1 MCENVLEIKGLCK
14 SLSGKQILKNID
26 LTLKQGE
33 IFGFLG
39 ANGAGKTTLIKTM
52 LGLLKYNEGSV
63 KICGYEVRSEFEKA
77 LSNVGGIVENPEMY
91 KYLSGRN
98 NLKVFAKMQK
108 GIPKSRIDEV
118 AEIVGLQNRINDKV
132 NRYSLG
138 MRQRLGIAQ
147 ALLNYPKLIVLDE
160 PTNGLDPKGI
170 KDLREL
176 LIRLAKE
183 QWVTVFVSSH
193 LLSELEHICDRV
205 AIIRKGEIINTL
217 TISEIHS
224 MREKAGEYLINASYP
239 KEAAEI
245 AREMGLPC
253 RFDEDKLFITARSE
267 DIPKYAEQLV
277 LRKIGIEGIIPME
290 KTLEEFFMETAGDSG
305 DKVGEE
311 GNI

>member
-1 MCENVLEIKGLCK
+1 MTENILEITDLSKR
-14 SLSGKQILKNID
+14 LSGKQILKNIN

-63 KICGYEVRSEFEKA
+63 KICGFEVKKEFEKA
-77 LSNVGGIVENPEMY
+77 LSNVGGIVENPELY

-98 NLKVFAKMQK
+98 NLKVFSKMQK
-108 GIPKSRIDEV
+108 GIPQSRIDEV
-118 AEIVGLQNRINDKV
+118 TEIVGLQKRINDKV

-147 ALLNYPKLIVLDE
+147 ALLNSPKLIVLDE

-176 LIRLAKE
+176 LIKLAKE
-183 QWVTVFVSSH
+183 DGVTVFVSSH
-193 LLSELEHICDRV
+193 LLPELEHICDRV
-205 AIIRKGEIINTL
+205 AIIKKGEVINTF
-217 TISEIHS
+217 TISEIHG
-224 MREKAGEYLINASYP
+224 MREKANEYLIIPSYP

-245 AREMGLPC
+245 AKEMGFPY
-253 RFDEDKLFITARSE
+253 RFEEDKLFVTAGSE

-277 LRKIGIEGIIPME
+277 LCKIGIEGIIPME
-290 KTLEEFFMETAGDSG
+290 KTLEEIFMETTDNGR
-305 DKVGEE
+305 EE

>member
-1 MCENVLEIKGLCK
+1 MNENVLEITDLSK
-14 SLSGKQILKNID
+14 SLSGRQILKNIN
-26 LTLKQGE
+26 LTLKRGE

-63 KICGYEVRSEFEKA
+63 KICGYEVKSDFEKA
-77 LSNVGGIVENPEMY
+77 LSNVGGIVENPELY

-98 NLKVFAKMQK
+98 NLKVFSKMQR

-118 AEIVGLQNRINDKV
+118 AEIVGLQKRINDKV

-147 ALLNYPKLIVLDE
+147 ALLNSPKLIVLDE

-183 QWVTVFVSSH
+183 DGVTVFVSSH

-205 AIIRKGEIINTL
+205 AIIKKGVVINTF
-217 TISEIHS
+217 TISEIHD

-239 KEAAEI
+239 KGAAET
-245 AREMGLPC
+245 AKEMGLPC
-253 RFDEDKLFITARSE
+253 RFEEDKLFVTAKSS
-267 DIPKYAEQLV
+267 DIPGYAEQLV
-277 LRKIGIEGIIPME
+277 LRKIGIAGIIPVE
-290 KTLEEFFMETAGDSG
+290 KTLEEIFMETMDSS
-305 DKVGEE
+305 GEE
-311 GNI
+311 GHI